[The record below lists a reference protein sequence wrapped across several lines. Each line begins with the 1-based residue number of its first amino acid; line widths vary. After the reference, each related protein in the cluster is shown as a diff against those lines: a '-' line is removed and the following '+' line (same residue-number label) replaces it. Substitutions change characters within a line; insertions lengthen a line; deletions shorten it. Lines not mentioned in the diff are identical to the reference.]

1 MRHTNV
7 YAPLARSALS
17 GAVVPGP
24 SVSISPT
31 TAPAALSRLI
41 SPAMPELLATVNVW
55 LPDWAEVNSGA
66 HSVLLTVTASAAL
79 PAAGG
84 IAAIVTPAA
93 RAGTTMRTP
102 ATTHG
107 RPPASR
113 SQRPTPGAGDGAAG
127 GGAAGG
133 GAAGGLT
140 ARPAFTNAGMTTT
153 R

>member
-7 YAPLARSALS
+7 YVPLPRSALS
-17 GAVVPGP
+17 GALVPGP

-31 TAPAALSRLI
+31 TAPPASSRLI
-41 SPAMPELLATVNVW
+41 SPAMPELLTTVNVW

-66 HSVLLTVTASAAL
+66 QSVLLTVTASAAL
-79 PAAGG
+79 PAAPG
-84 IAAIVTPAA
+84 IAAIVSPAA

-113 SQRPTPGAGDGAAG
+113 SQRPKPGSGDRAAGEGAAEDAL
-127 GGAAGG
+127 AAEAP
-133 GAAGGLT
+133 AA
-140 ARPAFTNAGMTTT
+140 
-153 R
+153 